1 MATERKKNNDIPE
14 HAWIYDCRMQDSHW
28 KVNETCGEL
37 EEKTHKKLREGI
49 DSLKYVVSS
58 EISILSQGCG
68 H

>member
-1 MATERKKNNDIPE
+1 
-14 HAWIYDCRMQDSHW
+14 MQDSHW